1 VVARQYSRMAMR
13 SMPLVVVLFV
23 MLIVFVSAPGFA
35 APEKRVALVIGNGAY
50 QYATPLSN
58 PVNDARVMA
67 DALKKVGF
75 ELVDGKALLDLDR
88 SGLEQA
94 INRFGK
100 VIRGTDVALF
110 FYAGHGV
117 QVDGKNYLIPILAN
131 VEMKTD
137 IKYQLVDADFI
148 LDEMTSAGTKVNV
161 IILDACRNNPFG
173 GRGFRGTSTG
183 LAQMSAPRGTIIA
196 YSTAPGKVAADG
208 RGNNSPFS
216 SVLAET
222 LIEPGLRIEDVFI
235 QVGQEVEKSTGG
247 EQEPWQAN
255 NLRGVFYFNAPTTVI
270 VAPEIKAGPTRDNE
284 ALFWQSI
291 MNDNNPAVFEEYLRK
306 YPNGEFAV
314 LARMK
319 IDALQGKELLSSSPE
334 SPKPKQQAALPPP
347 LSPPK
352 EKIRAKEWRE
362 SATGM
367 EFVWVAGGCYQM
379 GCGAW
384 ANSCDNDERPIHEV
398 CLDGF
403 WMGKTEV
410 TQAQWKKVM
419 GNLHP
424 NSWGGENCPVEW
436 ASWQEVQEFVRK
448 LRQLNGNQFLFRL
461 PTEAE
466 WEYGCRSGGKPENYA
481 GGSNADS
488 LAWYVKNSGRQI
500 KPVGTKTA
508 NSLGLFDMSGNTAEW
523 TQDTYDPSAY
533 SKHQRHNPL
542 LTMDGP
548 YRVVRGGGYVFSLR
562 GVRCGNRFSNF
573 DPITPYGMIGF
584 RVVRSPDQ

>member
-1 VVARQYSRMAMR
+1 
-13 SMPLVVVLFV
+13 MPLVVVLFV

-362 SATGM
+362 SASGM